1 MSCSAIFILSSV
13 YIVITSVWVGG
24 FLSPKCLHYGENV
37 SVSFNQDLLLRYP
50 QVRCILGGHVASIA
64 EIKSTICNSITP
76 CNYCHSERQ

>member
-24 FLSPKCLHYGENV
+24 FLSPKCLNYGENI

-50 QVRCILGGHVASIA
+50 QVRCILSRHVAGIA
-64 EIKSTICNSITP
+64 EIKSTMCNLITP
-76 CNYCHSERQ
+76 CNYCRGEGQ